1 MTQASKNDHKICK
14 RGLCNKHIWHHLL
27 LQTDKL
33 YLSVEKKPF
42 VNFILFSVLCL
53 PCFSFTMIWNKN
65 KIGCIWK
72 VYLNYSKCPWK
83 VSILIIQISITDN
96 WVRATRHSA
105 VSAFTETV
113 EFLERSSASMLMTY
127 WMQHDWLFFV
137 FRVCFCIMFRKK
149 CFYCPNLDE
158 LCFK

>member
-1 MTQASKNDHKICK
+1 MSPSI
-14 RGLCNKHIWHHLL
+14 IWNR
-27 LQTDKL
+27 QTL
-33 YLSVEKKPF
+33 FVRREKAFRKF
-42 VNFILFSVLCL
+42 HTFSVLCL
-53 PCFSFTMIWNKN
+53 PCFLFTMIWNKN

-72 VYLNYSKCPWK
+72 VYRNYSKCPWK
-83 VSILIIQISITDN
+83 VSILIIQISITVN

-127 WMQHDWLFFV
+127 CMQHDWLFFGW
-137 FRVCFCIMFRKK
+137 FFFASCFEKK

-158 LCFK
+158 LFF